1 MRGLKKNKPIQSV
14 GLIGNPNQAVKSGIV
29 RKTARLIADS
39 GREVFLDQSVI
50 GNSRIKGV
58 IFPDALELAQAS
70 DLLIVIG
77 GDGTVLRVAR
87 ETAGS
92 NTPLLGVNA
101 GRLGFLTSASIDDIS
116 KSLETLW
123 ANRYIIDPL
132 PLIEASGLSK
142 GKSYKALALNDIL
155 ISRGASPRLIELAVT
170 VDGEPLTIYRC
181 DGLIIATPAGSTA
194 YSLSAGGA
202 VVTPRAEVLTLNP
215 ICPQAI
221 SNRPLIVSF
230 ASTFKV
236 TLLKHRGESYLSAD
250 GQVMAE
256 LLEHDVIQIRRSRKK
271 ARLVRLEGNSFFET
285 LRQKLNWTGSHA

>member
-1 MRGLKKNKPIQSV
+1 LKNNKPIQSV
-14 GLIGNPNQAVKSGIV
+14 GLIGNPDQVVKSGIV
-29 RKTARLIADS
+29 RKAARLVAAS
-39 GREVFLDQSVI
+39 GRRVFLDKSVI
-50 GNSRIKGV
+50 DNSRIKGT
-58 IFPDALELAQAS
+58 IFPDALELARAS
-70 DLLIVIG
+70 DLLLVVG

-101 GRLGFLTSASIDDIS
+101 GRLGFLTSASVDNINE
-116 KSLETLW
+116 SLETLW
-123 ANRYIIDPL
+123 ANKYIIDPL
-132 PLIEASGLSK
+132 PLVEASGLSK
-142 GKSYKALALNDIL
+142 GKPYKALALNDIL
-155 ISRGASPRLIELAVT
+155 ISRGASPRLIELSVSI
-170 VDGEPLTIYRC
+170 DGEPLTIYRC

-202 VVTPRAEVLTLNP
+202 VVTPHAEVLTLNP
-215 ICPQAI
+215 ICPQAL

-230 ASTFKV
+230 TSTVRV

-256 LLEHDVIQIRRSRKK
+256 LLEHDVVKIHRSRKK
-271 ARLVRLEGNSFFET
+271 AKLVRLEGNSFFET

>member
-1 MRGLKKNKPIQSV
+1 M
-14 GLIGNPNQAVKSGIV
+14 
-29 RKTARLIADS
+29 
-39 GREVFLDQSVI
+39 
-50 GNSRIKGV
+50 
-58 IFPDALELAQAS
+58 FPDALELAQAS

-92 NTPLLGVNA
+92 DTPLLGVNA
-101 GRLGFLTSASIDDIS
+101 GRLGFLTSASIENIS
-116 KSLETLW
+116 ESLETLW
-123 ANRYIIDPL
+123 ANNYILDPL

-142 GKSYKALALNDIL
+142 GKSYKAMALNDIL

-170 VDGEPLTIYRC
+170 VDNEPLTIYRC

-215 ICPQAI
+215 ICPQAL

-230 ASTFKV
+230 ASTIKV

-256 LLEHDVIQIRRSRKK
+256 LLEHDIIKIRRSRKK
-271 ARLVRLEGNSFFET
+271 AKLVRLEGNSFFET